1 VAAETRAQGCAA
13 VVVPWHSP
21 PRSRAITAVLRATA
35 TLAPPSLR
43 LHHSHHPRLSL
54 RSDRTTLNGAGWV
67 DLGNPSNDATTF
79 DSQSTFILPY
89 THADGHK
96 TLVYM
101 GDRWNADGPGGLK
114 NSSYIWCVARPR

>member
-1 VAAETRAQGCAA
+1 
-13 VVVPWHSP
+13 
-21 PRSRAITAVLRATA
+21 
-35 TLAPPSLR
+35 
-43 LHHSHHPRLSL
+43 
-54 RSDRTTLNGAGWV
+54 V

-114 NSSYIWCVARPR
+114 NSSYIWCVARPRCRCTESSRSASALYTSGADESCCLRMTDGCLCARAPR